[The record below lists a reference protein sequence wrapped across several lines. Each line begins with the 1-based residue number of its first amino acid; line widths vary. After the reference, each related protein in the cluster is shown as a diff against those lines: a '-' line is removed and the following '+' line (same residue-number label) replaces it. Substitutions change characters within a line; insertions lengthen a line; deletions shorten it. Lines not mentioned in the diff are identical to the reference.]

1 MGTPNKLPYLVPEKW
16 QNNEFHR
23 IISPGKSENLKRRI
37 EKESSEDN
45 DTKNIKVE
53 ENCISIDLLEPEH
66 SIKKEAEDHCD
77 KNIQLL
83 GENWTPNNIEEGKNE
98 KNVENLEKEDC
109 KLEVFDKEGLI
120 LSKSDDKIG
129 QLFQCA
135 LCEKKF
141 SYNVIWYNSKP
152 TLMKHILKS
161 HEKEVSNELLET
173 KSILEKHDS
182 DSKKQKNTPESF
194 QDEINQTNKNCSN
207 TQILPENDIKGG

>member
-1 MGTPNKLPYLVPEKW
+1 MGTPNNVPYVVPEKW

-37 EKESSEDN
+37 EKASEDN

-66 SIKKEAEDHCD
+66 PIKKEAEDHSD
-77 KNIQLL
+77 KNSLFL
-83 GENWTPNNIEEGKNE
+83 GENFPQNNFEEGKNE
-98 KNVENLEKEDC
+98 KQMENLKREDC
-109 KLEVFDKEGLI
+109 KLEIFDKEGLI

-161 HEKEVSNELLET
+161 
-173 KSILEKHDS
+173 
-182 DSKKQKNTPESF
+182 
-194 QDEINQTNKNCSN
+194 
-207 TQILPENDIKGG
+207 